1 MDFANERYLTDRLV
15 LSKGSFAAMSN
26 HQGLILS
33 EQTATKLNA
42 QVGDRLL
49 FQLTTVTGQQNVG
62 DMVLV
67 ATTPDNGLMSDF
79 SAYANLSY
87 VNELLNLGPGEYQT
101 FGIYLP
107 SLNGMDRYA
116 DAFYTALKTRGER
129 EGPHARPTGHRRGGG
144 MGPMAAFFGGGAT
157 EETWTGVR
165 YRVFTL
171 DDLLSSVKQ
180 IVNVLNSVSIGILIV
195 LFVIIMVGI
204 LNTFR
209 MTMYE
214 RIREIGTMRALGMQ
228 RAQRAQS
235 LPPGGALPGPRGC
248 GGGLRGG
255 RAGHGR
261 ALAVQPRDELAALH
275 PAASRVI

>member
-1 MDFANERYLTDRLV
+1 
-15 LSKGSFAAMSN
+15 
-26 HQGLILS
+26 
-33 EQTATKLNA
+33 
-42 QVGDRLL
+42 
-49 FQLTTVTGQQNVG
+49 
-62 DMVLV
+62 MVLV
-67 ATTPDNGLMSDF
+67 ATTPDNGLMSGF

-87 VNELLNLGPGEYQT
+87 LNELLNLGPGEYQT

-116 DAFYTALKTRGER
+116 DAFYTALKAARER
-129 EGPHARPTGHRRGGG
+129 ARTARRPQTTARAG

-165 YRVFTL
+165 YRVSTL

-214 RIREIGTMRALGMQ
+214 RIREIGTMRALGDA
-228 RAQRAQS
+228 RARACAIS
-235 LPPGGALPGPRGC
+235 SSWKRSSSPSRVWWWASRRPRWSWAC
-248 GGGLRGG
+248 FPCSTSG
-255 RAGHGR
+255 RLAAFHPAAGR
-261 ALAVQPRDELAALH
+261 AL
-275 PAASRVI
+275 